1 LQKITKKWLQEI
13 RFRTTYEIVIHLG
26 RVENSL
32 SHTVEV
38 CRRKL
43 QAIALLIYE
52 KFSWTNSKC
61 LHVFKFSK
69 NNVEVGFTGREISSD
84 NYTPRAFTIIAICE
98 LFQKL
103 KKLKNPLP

>member
-1 LQKITKKWLQEI
+1 LQKLQKKWLQEI

-26 RVENSL
+26 RVENGL

-43 QAIALLIYE
+43 QAIALLYK
-52 KFSWTNSKC
+52 KFLWTNSKC

-69 NNVEVGFTGREISSD
+69 HNVEVGITGREITSD
-84 NYTPRAFTIIAICE
+84 NYYFWQGFLA
-98 LFQKL
+98 
-103 KKLKNPLP
+103 